1 MTPIERARLAAMPL
15 FAGVEGPTL
24 NEIFAAARIA
34 RFGRDA
40 AVFAQEEEAH
50 SFFVLLE
57 GRLRVT
63 RLTPDGQQV
72 VVRFVSAG
80 DLFGI
85 APAVGRTSYPATA
98 TTIVESVV
106 AAWPTAAWPRLLAL
120 NPAFAANALQTVGGR
135 LQDAHTRVVELATE
149 PVEQRIAHA
158 LLRLAER
165 SGRPGADGVE
175 IDFPLSRQD
184 VAEMTGSTLHTVSRI
199 LSAWERDGIVAGGRR
214 RIALRDRET
223 LARIAEGAG

>member
-1 MTPIERARLAAMPL
+1 MTPTDRARLAAMPL
-15 FAGVEGPTL
+15 FAGVDEGAL
-24 NEIFAAARIA
+24 AEILAA
-34 RFGRDA
+34 GRTVRYRKDA
-40 AVFAQEEEAH
+40 TVFAQEQEAH
-50 SFFVLLE
+50 SFFVLID

-63 RLTPDGQQV
+63 KLTPDGQQV
-72 VVRFVSAG
+72 VVRFVTPG

-85 APAVGRTSYPATA
+85 APAVGRTTYPATA
-98 TTIVESVV
+98 ASIVDSVA
-106 AAWPTAAWPRLLAL
+106 AAWPTSAWPRLLAL

-135 LQDAHTRVVELATE
+135 LQDAHARVVELATE

-165 SGRPGADGVE
+165 SGRAGAEGVE

-214 RIALRDRET
+214 RIALRDRAA

>member
-1 MTPIERARLAAMPL
+1 MTPIDRARLAAMPL
-15 FAGVEGPTL
+15 FAGVDAPTL
-24 NEIFAAARIA
+24 EEILAAARTA
-34 RFGRDA
+34 RYA
-40 AVFAQEEEAH
+40 KETVVFAQEEEAH
-50 SFFVLLE
+50 SFFVLIE

-63 RLTPDGQQV
+63 KLTPNGQQV

-85 APAVGRTSYPATA
+85 APAVGRTTYPASATA
-98 TTIVESVV
+98 IVDTVA
-106 AAWPTAAWPRLLAL
+106 AAWPTPAWPRLLAL
-120 NPAFAANALQTVGGR
+120 NPAFAANALKTVGSR
-135 LQDAHTRVVELATE
+135 LQDAHARVVELATE
-149 PVEQRIAHA
+149 PVEQRIARA

-165 SGRPGADGVE
+165 SGRRSADFVE

-214 RIALRDRET
+214 RIAVRDRAA
-223 LARIAEGAG
+223 LVRIAEGEG

>member
-1 MTPIERARLAAMPL
+1 MTPIDRARLAAMPL
-15 FAGVEGPTL
+15 FAGVDAAALE
-24 NEIFAAARIA
+24 EIVAAARTTRYA
-34 RFGRDA
+34 KDA
-40 AVFAQEEEAH
+40 TVFAQEEEAH

-63 RLTPDGQQV
+63 KLTPDGQQV
-72 VVRFVSAG
+72 VVRFVSAS

-85 APAVGRTSYPATA
+85 APAVGRTTYPATA
-98 TTIVESVV
+98 SAIVDSIA
-106 AAWPTAAWPRLLAL
+106 AAWPTIAWPRLLSL

-165 SGRPGADGVE
+165 SGRAGAGGVE

-199 LSAWERDGIVAGGRR
+199 LSAWARDGVVASGRR
-214 RIALRDRET
+214 RISVRDRAA
-223 LARIAEGAG
+223 LSRIARGAG

>member
-1 MTPIERARLAAMPL
+1 MTPTDRARLAAMPL
-15 FAGVEGPTL
+15 FAGVEGTAL
-24 NEIFAAARIA
+24 DEILAAARTA
-34 RFGRDA
+34 RWAREA
-40 AVFAQEEEAH
+40 TVFAQGEEAH
-50 SFFVLLE
+50 AFFVLIE

-72 VVRFVSAG
+72 VVRFVTPG

-85 APAVGRTSYPATA
+85 APAVGRTTYPGTA
-98 TTIVESVV
+98 SAIVESLA
-106 AAWPTAAWPRLLAL
+106 AAWPTAAWQRLLAL
-120 NPAFAANALQTVGGR
+120 DPAFAANALRTVGGR
-135 LQDAHTRVVELATE
+135 LQDAQARVVELATE

-158 LLRLAER
+158 LLRLADR
-165 SGRPGADGVE
+165 SGRAGADGVE

-199 LSAWERDGIVAGGRR
+199 LSAWERDGVVAGGRR
-214 RIALRDRET
+214 RIALRDRAA

>member
-1 MTPIERARLAAMPL
+1 MTPFDRARLAAMPL
-15 FAGVEGPTL
+15 FAGVDAPALE
-24 NEIFAAARIA
+24 EILAAARMVRYA
-34 RFGRDA
+34 QA
-40 AVFAQEEEAH
+40 ATVFVQEEEAH
-50 SFFVLLE
+50 SFFVLIE

-85 APAVGRTSYPATA
+85 APAVGRTTYPATA
-98 TTIVESVV
+98 TAIVDSTA
-106 AAWPTAAWPRLLAL
+106 AAWPTTAWPRLTTLD
-120 NPAFAANALQTVGGR
+120 PAFAANALQTVGGR
-135 LQDAHTRVVELATE
+135 LQDAHVRVVELATE

-165 SGRPGADGVE
+165 FGRAGPEGVE

-199 LSAWERDGIVAGGRR
+199 LSAWERDGVVAGGRR
-214 RIALRDRET
+214 RIAVRDRAA
-223 LARIAEGAG
+223 LARIARGDG